1 MSSKYCVTHYLQ
13 NLKCGLQSPGL
24 GDYIR
29 GCLTLI
35 KYCDKYNYL
44 FFVKKDSHKM
54 FNFLSDNKYFI
65 SDSEYQNIYRVNE
78 NVIEIFGDYGSVDK
92 NINLLFS
99 QGKNFNIITSGFYNY
114 PHNYGEINENQR
126 KIMKQF
132 FTPNENLNKK
142 LINIFKELNII
153 KGNYNV
159 LKIRTGDKIIHNE
172 SILDESFYHHIY
184 NMVKRLKIKEETVIV
199 CDSNLVAKKLISNF
213 NYLKYYETKK
223 IHLGDRYTNSYDSD
237 TCYIED
243 TLIDFF
249 LLCYSKKITSTFSG
263 FSEIASIIFQIPIEY
278 CRFKDQRKYLSL

>member
-1 MSSKYCVTHYLQ
+1 MTSKYCVTHYLQ

-65 SDSEYQNIYRVNE
+65 SDSEYQSIYRDNK
-78 NVIEIFGDYGSVDK
+78 NVIEIFGDYFSVDK
-92 NINLLFS
+92 RINLLFER
-99 QGKNFNIITSGFYNY
+99 GKNFNIITSGFYNY
-114 PHNYGEINENQR
+114 PDNYGEINENQR
-126 KIMKQF
+126 KIMKQI
-132 FTPNENLNKK
+132 FTPSENLNKK
-142 LINIFKELNII
+142 LIIIFKELNII
-153 KGNYNV
+153 RGEYNV

-172 SILDESFYHHIY
+172 SILDESFYQNIKI
-184 NMVKRLKIKEETVIV
+184 MVENLKINEETVIV
-199 CDSNLVAKKLISNF
+199 CDSNLVAKRLISDF
-213 NYLKYYETKK
+213 NNLKYYETKK
-223 IHLGDRYTNSYDSD
+223 IHLGDRHINSSDSN

-249 LLCYSKKITSTFSG
+249 LLCYSKKITSTWSCFSN
-263 FSEIASIIFQIPIEY
+263 IASIIFVI
-278 CRFKDQRKYLSL
+278 